1 MVIKYDKYLECEY
14 LAHDYVLNIH
24 MQQFEIILPNFSNT
38 TASPAP
44 EEILQV
50 VFLQDRILNV
60 QRKLS
65 KLKKCSEIPEEGN
78 GV

>member
-1 MVIKYDKYLECEY
+1 
-14 LAHDYVLNIH
+14 
-24 MQQFEIILPNFSNT
+24 MQQFEIILPNFSNIT
-38 TASPAP
+38 VSSAP

-65 KLKKCSEIPEEGN
+65 KLKKFLQDRILNVQRKLSKLKKCSEIPEEGN
-78 GV
+78 SV